1 MSRKFLIF
9 TRKSANFFLKNSQN
23 CISRL
28 NSAWRGWSTMGWI
41 TRRKE
46 HWLTTRNMNIILRK
60 LRMEQS
66 SGDARSSRRDTR
78 GGLFHA
84 PLPTFFRMNQSTIML
99 TILPFERSTF
109 CNSTF
114 CLFYFLIVLPFVILP
129 FVILP
134 FLILPFV
141 LEPFELPFWLKETE
155 KIHTKRFFKF
165 PSNIYSI
172 LYVYNLITIRI

>member
-1 MSRKFLIF
+1 MVEFFYFWGGRKF
-9 TRKSANFFLKNSQN
+9 SNFYKKIREFKKKNSQN

-41 TRRKE
+41 KRRKE

-78 GGLFHA
+78 GGQFHA

-99 TILPFERSTF
+99 TILYAIYETACQKYWHGLKSCTF
-109 CNSTF
+109 
-114 CLFYFLIVLPFVILP
+114 V
-129 FVILP
+129 
-134 FLILPFV
+134 
-141 LEPFELPFWLKETE
+141 K
-155 KIHTKRFFKF
+155 
-165 PSNIYSI
+165 
-172 LYVYNLITIRI
+172 